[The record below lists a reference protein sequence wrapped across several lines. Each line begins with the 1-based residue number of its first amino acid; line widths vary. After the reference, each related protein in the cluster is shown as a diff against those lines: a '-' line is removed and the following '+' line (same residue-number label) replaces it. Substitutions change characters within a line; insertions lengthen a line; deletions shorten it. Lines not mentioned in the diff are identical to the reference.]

1 MDGYYDLYWITRL
14 IPYQFKVIADY
25 WGIHDPILGPLIAMV
40 IVIIFYYLIVLIG
53 LKGSFGRLRV
63 DERTIKFLA
72 VIIAI
77 FLAFGL
83 SGLAILLFS
92 NPFIALALLIIAI
105 VIYSKLGRRVIYW
118 PYRPY

>member
-1 MDGYYDLYWITRL
+1 MDGYYDLYWITWL
-14 IPYQFKVIADY
+14 VPSQFKVIAEY

-40 IVIIFYYLIVLIG
+40 IVIIFYYLIILIG
-53 LKGSFGRLRV
+53 LKGSFGRLGV

-77 FLAFGL
+77 FMAFGL
-83 SGLAILLFS
+83 SSLAILLFS

-105 VIYSKLGRRVIYW
+105 IIYSRLGRRVIF
-118 PYRPY
+118 

>member
-1 MDGYYDLYWITRL
+1 MDGYYDLYWITNL
-14 IPYQFKVIADY
+14 VPYQFKVIADY
-25 WGIHDPILGPLIAMV
+25 WGIHDPILGPLIAMG
-40 IVIIFYYLIVLIG
+40 IVILFYYLVVLIG
-53 LKGSFGRLRV
+53 LKGTFGRLGA

-77 FLAFGL
+77 FMAFGL

-105 VIYSKLGRRVIYW
+105 VIYSRLGRRAIPWFY
-118 PYRPY
+118 